1 MSSIN
6 GRSATS
12 GPLSSLPY
20 TPRVLVI
27 GAGAG
32 AALGCAEAIAAHG
45 AELIVCDKD
54 WIALSRAADRLGAYS
69 LFCDAIC
76 EASVDYLA
84 TTVADLF
91 ARIDVLINGAGQGYV
106 RTLAMMRTTR
116 ALLPMLGRA
125 EGLGLIVNIA
135 PRRPAVRCRLFPYA
149 STKKAFETL
158 SAGLRMRAAGS
169 FVDVVTVGDREAEA
183 AREVMEQIELRWPGE
198 ARAAADGRRRRA

>member
-1 MSSIN
+1 MSSRIR
-6 GRSATS
+6 RSANS
-12 GPLSSLPY
+12 GPLSCLSY

-27 GAGAG
+27 GAGSG
-32 AALGCAEAIAAHG
+32 AAFACAEAIAAHG
-45 AELIVCDKD
+45 AELVLCDKD

-84 TTVADLF
+84 TTIADLF
-91 ARIDVLINGAGQGYV
+91 PRVDVLINGAGQGYV

-135 PRRPAVRCRLFPYA
+135 PRRPAASCPLAPYA
-149 STKKAFETL
+149 STRKAFEQL

-169 FVDVVTVGDREAEA
+169 FVDVVSIGDRDEAGIA
-183 AREVMEQIELRWPGE
+183 GEVMAQIGCRWSKEP
-198 ARAAADGRRRRA
+198 AAIVRRRA